1 MRVDVAFTPAEL
13 PKGGA
18 AGRTVV
24 VIDVLRATSTMVHAL
39 ANGARR
45 IVPVTTVEEA
55 VRKAEELGRDA
66 VLLCGERDC
75 QQIRGF
81 DLGNSPEEFTP
92 ERVAGRTLVMS
103 TTNGTPAL
111 LAAAGS
117 AECLVGALLNAGA
130 VARRVA
136 AAGRDAVILC
146 SGREGRFAYEDAFCA
161 GLVLRRLRRLRSR
174 VRTDDAGRAVV
185 RLIGRGEGSA
195 LPVLRRSAAARRLL
209 ELDLGQ
215 DVHFCAQVDV
225 HDVLPVFVEQRVE
238 LIAGE

>member
-24 VIDVLRATSTMVHAL
+24 VIDVLRATSSIVHAL
-39 ANGARR
+39 FNGARR

-75 QQIRGF
+75 LPIRGF
-81 DLGNSPEEFTP
+81 DLGNSPEEFTA

-111 LAAAGS
+111 LASAGS

-130 VARRVA
+130 IARRVA
-136 AAGRDAVILC
+136 GAERDALILC

-161 GLVLRRLRRLRSR
+161 GLVLRRLRQLRPR
-174 VRTDDAGRAVV
+174 VRTDDAGRAVL
-185 RLIGRGEGSA
+185 RLLGRGQGSPA
-195 LPVLRRSAAARRLL
+195 PILRRSVAARRLQ
-209 ELDLGQ
+209 EVGLGQ
-215 DVHFCAQVDV
+215 DVQFCAQVDL
-225 HDVLPVFVEQRVE
+225 HDVIPSFVEQRIE
-238 LIAGE
+238 LTAGE

>member
-24 VIDVLRATSTMVHAL
+24 VLDVLRATSSMVHAL

-45 IVPVTTVEEA
+45 IVPVITVEEA
-55 VRKAEELGRDA
+55 VRKAEEMGRDA

-75 QQIRGF
+75 LPIRGF
-81 DLGNSPEEFTP
+81 DLGNSPEEFTA

-130 VARRVA
+130 IARHIA
-136 AAGRDAVILC
+136 TADRDALVLC
-146 SGREGRFAYEDAFCA
+146 SGREGRFAYEDAYAA
-161 GLVLRRLRRLRSR
+161 GVILRRLRRLRSR
-174 VRTDDAGRAVV
+174 VRPDDAGRAVL
-185 RLIGRGEGSA
+185 RLLGRGQGSA
-195 LPVLRRSAAARRLL
+195 LPVLRRAAAARRLA
-209 ELDLGQ
+209 ELDLGR
-215 DVHFCAQVDV
+215 DVQFCAQLDL
-225 HDVLPVFVEQRVE
+225 HDVLPVFLEQRVE
-238 LIAGE
+238 LAPGD